1 MESTLSIG
9 FGIFLMAVGAIVAWA
24 LPGLW
29 QVEGANW
36 TLIGYILLG
45 AGALVT
51 LFGIVMAA
59 RSGRSS
65 QVSRSRVDPDSGM
78 RVERTE
84 RRDDV
89 L

>member
-9 FGIFLMAVGAIVAWA
+9 FGIFLMALGAIVAWA
-24 LPGLW
+24 VPGLW

-36 TLIGYILLG
+36 ALIGYILLG

-51 LFGIVMAA
+51 LIGIIMAA
-59 RSGRSS
+59 SRGRTS
-65 QVSRSRVDPDSGM
+65 QVSRTSIDPETGT

-89 L
+89 V

>member
-24 LPGLW
+24 VPALW

-36 TLIGYILLG
+36 ALIGI
-45 AGALVT
+45 
-51 LFGIVMAA
+51 IMNA
-59 RSGRSS
+59 RSGRTS
-65 QVSRSRVDPDSGM
+65 QVSKSSVDPDTGT

-89 L
+89 V

>member
-1 MESTLSIG
+1 MSIG
-9 FGIFLMAVGAIVAWA
+9 FGIFLMAVGAIIAWA
-24 LPGLW
+24 VPALW

-51 LFGIVMAA
+51 LFGIIMAA
-59 RSGRSS
+59 RAGRSS
-65 QVSRSRVDPDSGM
+65 SISKSRVDPDTGT

-84 RRDDV
+84 RTDDV

>member
-1 MESTLSIG
+1 MSIG
-9 FGIFLMAVGAIVAWA
+9 FGIFLMAIGAIVAWA
-24 LPGLW
+24 VPALW

-36 TLIGYILLG
+36 ALIGYILLG

-51 LFGIVMAA
+51 IIGIIMGA
-59 RSGRSS
+59 RSGRTS
-65 QVSRSRVDPDSGM
+65 QVSRSRVDPDNGT

-89 L
+89 V

>member
-24 LPGLW
+24 VPGLW
-29 QVEGANW
+29 EVEGANW
-36 TLIGYILLG
+36 ALIGYILLG

-51 LFGIVMAA
+51 LIGIILAA
-59 RSGRSS
+59 NRGRTS
-65 QVSRSRVDPDSGM
+65 QVTRSAVDPDSGT

-89 L
+89 V

>member
-1 MESTLSIG
+1 MSIG
-9 FGIFLMAVGAIVAWA
+9 FGIFLMAVGAIIAFAVPA
-24 LPGLW
+24 LW

-36 TLIGYILLG
+36 ALIGYILLG

-51 LFGIVMAA
+51 LIGIVMAA

-65 QVSRSRVDPDSGM
+65 QVSRSSVDPDSGT

-89 L
+89 I

>member
-9 FGIFLMAVGAIVAWA
+9 FGIFLMAVGAIIAWA
-24 LPGLW
+24 VPALW

-51 LFGIVMAA
+51 LFGIIMAA
-59 RSGRSS
+59 RAGRSS
-65 QVSRSRVDPDSGM
+65 SISKSRVDPDTGT

-84 RRDDV
+84 RNDDV

>member
-24 LPGLW
+24 VPALW

-36 TLIGYILLG
+36 ALIGYILLG
-45 AGALVT
+45 AGARITHL
-51 LFGIVMAA
+51 GIIMNA
-59 RSGRSS
+59 RSGRTS
-65 QVSRSRVDPDSGM
+65 QVSKSSVDPDTGT

-89 L
+89 V

>member
-1 MESTLSIG
+1 VSIG

-24 LPGLW
+24 VPALW

-36 TLIGYILLG
+36 TLIGYILLA

-51 LFGIVMAA
+51 LFGIIMAA
-59 RSGRSS
+59 RSGRSTA
-65 QVSRSRVDPDSGM
+65 VSRSRVDPETGT

-84 RRDDV
+84 RTDDV

>member
-1 MESTLSIG
+1 MSIG

-24 LPGLW
+24 VPALW
-29 QVEGANW
+29 TVEGANW
-36 TLIGYILLG
+36 ALIGYILLG

-51 LFGIVMAA
+51 LIGIIMAS
-59 RSGRSS
+59 RSGRVS
-65 QVSRSRVDPDSGM
+65 QVSRTAVDPDTGT
-78 RVERTE
+78 RVQRTE

>member
-1 MESTLSIG
+1 MSIG

-24 LPGLW
+24 VPALW
-29 QVEGANW
+29 QVDGANW
-36 TLIGYILLG
+36 TLIGYILLA

-51 LFGIVMAA
+51 LIGIIMAA
-59 RSGRSS
+59 RSGRTS
-65 QVSRSRVDPDSGM
+65 QVTRSAVDPDTGT

-89 L
+89 I

>member
-1 MESTLSIG
+1 MSIG
-9 FGIFLMAVGAIVAWA
+9 FGIFLMAVGAIIAFAV
-24 LPGLW
+24 PGLW

-36 TLIGYILLG
+36 ELIGWIVLG
-45 AGALVT
+45 AGALIT
-51 LFGIVMAA
+51 LLGIIMAA
-59 RSGRSS
+59 RSGRTS
-65 QVSRSRVDPDSGM
+65 QVSRTAVDPDTGT

>member
-24 LPGLW
+24 VPALW
-29 QVEGANW
+29 QVDGANW

-45 AGALVT
+45 AGALIT
-51 LFGIVMAA
+51 LIGIVMMASRR
-59 RSGRSS
+59 RSTE
-65 QVSRSRVDPDSGM
+65 VSRSTVDPALGT

-89 L
+89 V

>member
-24 LPGLW
+24 VPGLW

-36 TLIGYILLG
+36 ALIGYILLG

-51 LFGIVMAA
+51 LIGIVMSVS
-59 RSGRSS
+59 RGRTS
-65 QVSRSRVDPDSGM
+65 QVSRSSVDPATGT

-89 L
+89 V

>member
-24 LPGLW
+24 VPALW
-29 QVEGANW
+29 AVEGANW
-36 TLIGYILLG
+36 TLIGYILLA

-51 LFGIVMAA
+51 LFGIIMAA
-59 RSGRSS
+59 RAGRSTS
-65 QVSRSRVDPDSGM
+65 VSRSRVDPDSGT

-84 RRDDV
+84 RTDDV

>member
-1 MESTLSIG
+1 MSIG
-9 FGIFLMAVGAIVAWA
+9 FGIFLMAVGAIIAWA
-24 LPGLW
+24 VPALW

-36 TLIGYILLG
+36 ALIGYILLG
-45 AGALVT
+45 AGALIT
-51 LFGIVMAA
+51 LIGIIMNA
-59 RSGRSS
+59 RSGRTS
-65 QVSRSRVDPDSGM
+65 QVSRSRIDPETGT

>member
-1 MESTLSIG
+1 MSIG
-9 FGIFLMAVGAIVAWA
+9 FGIFLMAVGAIIAWA
-24 LPGLW
+24 VPALW

-36 TLIGYILLG
+36 ALIGYILLG

-51 LFGIVMAA
+51 LIGIIMAA
-59 RSGRSS
+59 RSGRTS
-65 QVSRSRVDPDSGM
+65 QVSRSSVDPASGT

-89 L
+89 I

>member
-1 MESTLSIG
+1 MSIG
-9 FGIFLMAVGAIVAWA
+9 FGIFLMAVGAIIAWA
-24 LPGLW
+24 VPALW
-29 QVEGANW
+29 EVEGANW
-36 TLIGYILLG
+36 ALIGYILLG

-51 LFGIVMAA
+51 LIGIILAS
-59 RSGRSS
+59 RSGRTS
-65 QVSRSRVDPDSGM
+65 QVSRSSVDPASGT

>member
-1 MESTLSIG
+1 MSIG
-9 FGIFLMAVGAIVAWA
+9 FGIFLMAVGAIIAWA
-24 LPGLW
+24 VPALW

-51 LFGIVMAA
+51 LFGIIMAA
-59 RSGRSS
+59 RAGRTS
-65 QVSRSRVDPDSGM
+65 QVSRSRIDPETGT

>member
-9 FGIFLMAVGAIVAWA
+9 FGIFLMAVGAIIAWA
-24 LPGLW
+24 VPALW

-51 LFGIVMAA
+51 LFGIIMAA
-59 RSGRSS
+59 RAGRSS
-65 QVSRSRVDPDSGM
+65 SISKSRVDPDTGT

-84 RRDDV
+84 RTDDV

>member
-1 MESTLSIG
+1 MSIG

-24 LPGLW
+24 VPALW
-29 QVEGANW
+29 EVEGANW

-51 LFGIVMAA
+51 LIGIVMAA
-59 RSGRSS
+59 RSGRTS
-65 QVSRSRVDPDSGM
+65 QVSRTAVDPATGA

>member
-1 MESTLSIG
+1 MSIG

-24 LPGLW
+24 VPALW

-36 TLIGYILLG
+36 SLIGYILLG

-51 LFGIVMAA
+51 LIGIVMAA
-59 RSGRSS
+59 SRGRTS
-65 QVSRSRVDPDSGM
+65 QVSRSSVDPETGT

-89 L
+89 I